1 LQSSSSNFSVN
12 EGGFAAT
19 ITVTRSGNTSG
30 TNSVRYVTSDGS
42 AHKQGDYIIATGIL
56 TFNPGET
63 SQSFTLLVVDDV
75 FVEGLESGGLTLS
88 NSSGASLGSPNTAVF
103 TILDN
108 DFAAPTSNPIDDPT
122 FFVRQHYI
130 DFLNRQP
137 DTGGLNFWVNEIT
150 SCGTNAQCIELKRI
164 NVSAAFF
171 LSIEFQETGV
181 LACLTNKAAFGGL
194 PLNDQFEFDR
204 QRLQRNFAF
213 GLPGSSEQLEANK
226 QAYFAELVQRP
237 EFLTRYGGLN
247 NAQYVDALIGNTGVS
262 FTSTERNSLVDG
274 LNAGTETRATVIR
287 KIAEKQSFKQ
297 AEFNRI
303 FVLMEYFGYLKR
315 DADAAGFNFWLD
327 KLNAFGGN
335 FVNAEMVKAFLS
347 SIEYRER
354 FSNR

>member
-1 LQSSSSNFSVN
+1 VN
-12 EGGFAAT
+12 EAGLSAT
-19 ITVTRSGNTSG
+19 ITVTRTGNTSS
-30 TNSVRYVTSDGS
+30 TSSVRYATTDAS
-42 AHKQGDYIIATGIL
+42 ARKQGDYISGTGIL

-75 FVEGLESGGLTLS
+75 YVEGLESGSLTLS
-88 NSSGASLGSPNTAVF
+88 NSSGASLGSPNIAVF
-103 TILDN
+103 TIVDN
-108 DFAAPTSNPIDDPT
+108 DFAAPTSNPIDDPQ
-122 FFVRQHYI
+122 FFVRQHYM

-137 DTGGLNFWVNEIT
+137 DAGGLNFWVNEIT
-150 SCGTNAQCIELKRI
+150 SCGSNAQCIELKRI

-171 LSIEFQETGV
+171 LAIEFQETGV

-213 GLPGSSEQLEANK
+213 GAPGSSEQIEANK
-226 QAYFAELVQRP
+226 QAYFTELVQRP
-237 EFLTRYGGLN
+237 EFLTRYGGMPN
-247 NAQYVDALIGNTGVS
+247 SQYVDTLISNTGIS
-262 FTSTERNSLVDG
+262 FTSTERDLLING
-274 LNAGTETRATVIR
+274 LNSGGETRATVIR
-287 KIAEKQSFKQ
+287 KIAENPSFKQ

-335 FVNAEMVKAFLS
+335 FINAEMVKAFLA